1 MTFRVMNAVYPWQG
15 PLWQQLLEY
24 MTLQRVPQ
32 ALLICGSAGIG
43 KRQLAEVYARSLLC
57 HGPFADHSACG
68 VCQGCKLWAAQTHP
82 DYLLIEPEEPG
93 KGIGIDKI
101 RQLIVKL
108 ALKPQFS
115 AYRVV
120 IIEPADLMNTAA
132 ANAFLKSL
140 EEPTER
146 TCLLLLTDNPA
157 RLPATIRSR
166 CQLLHC
172 PTPDRMIAMQWL
184 QQQAIQQ
191 NPELLLNLAQGAP
204 LLAKKYAEQNLL
216 SIRQELFQN
225 WLLVAEGK
233 ANLIALAEQWL
244 KQQNFELSV
253 LLKWMISWVSD
264 ITKVAYQADLHALQN
279 PDLKNALQG
288 LAVRLELKQI
298 YAFYDALLEAHSQLS
313 SQINK
318 QLMLEQLL
326 IRWSQLTTG

>member
-1 MTFRVMNAVYPWQG
+1 
-15 PLWQQLLEY
+15 LWE
-24 MTLQRVPQ
+24 
-32 ALLICGSAGIG
+32 
-43 KRQLAEVYARSLLC
+43 
-57 HGPFADHSACG
+57 
-68 VCQGCKLWAAQTHP
+68 AQTHP
-82 DYLLIEPEEPG
+82 DYILIEPEESG

-146 TCLLLLTDNPA
+146 TCLLLLTDKPA

-166 CQLLHC
+166 CQSLHC
-172 PTPDRMIAMQWL
+172 QTPDKAIAMQWL
-184 QQQAIQQ
+184 QQQAVKQ
-191 NPELLLNLAQGAP
+191 NPELLLSLAQGAP
-204 LLAKKYAEQNLL
+204 LLARQYAENNLS
-216 SIRQELFQN
+216 SIREELFQN
-225 WLLVAEGK
+225 WMLVAEGK
-233 ANLIALAEQWL
+233 ANLIALAEQWQ
-244 KQQNFELSV
+244 KQDKLELSV
-253 LLKWMISWVSD
+253 LLKWMISW
-264 ITKVAYQADLHALQN
+264 IADLTKMAYRADSHTLQN
-279 PDLKNALQG
+279 PDFKKSLQALAG
-288 LAVRLELKQI
+288 RLELKQV

>member
-1 MTFRVMNAVYPWQG
+1 MSVSGLAVYPWQG

-24 MTLQRVPQ
+24 VVLQRVPQ
-32 ALLICGSAGIG
+32 ALLISGSAGIG
-43 KRQLAEVYARSLLC
+43 KRHLAEIYARSLLC
-57 HGPFADHSACG
+57 HHPLTDHAACG
-68 VCQGCKLWAAQTHP
+68 VCQGCKLWEAQTHP
-82 DYLLIEPEEPG
+82 DYILIEPEEPG

-146 TCLLLLTDNPA
+146 TCLLLLTDKPA

-166 CQLLHC
+166 CQSLHC
-172 PTPDRMIAMQWL
+172 QTPDKAIAMQWL
-184 QQQAIQQ
+184 QQQAVKQ
-191 NPELLLNLAQGAP
+191 NPELLLSLAQGAP
-204 LLAKKYAEQNLL
+204 LLARQYAENNLS
-216 SIRQELFQN
+216 SIREELFQN
-225 WLLVAEGK
+225 WMLVAEGK
-233 ANLIALAEQWL
+233 ANLIALAEQWQ
-244 KQQNFELSV
+244 KQDKLELSV
-253 LLKWMISWVSD
+253 LLKWMISW
-264 ITKVAYQADLHALQN
+264 IADLTKMAYRADSHTLQN
-279 PDLKNALQG
+279 PDFKKSLQALAG
-288 LAVRLELKQI
+288 RLELKQV